1 MMLNLIFLVALAAC
15 ALGNAHTVITY
26 PGWRGNNL
34 IVNET
39 FPYGMQWAY
48 PCKLSLVSIYHHHEG
63 FFSAFCHE
71 TLADI
76 LGGGLST
83 STNRTKWPVTGGA
96 VAVQPGWFQGHSK
109 ALMYIN
115 LGLGTDGP
123 YGGPPNVSLPMAQFE
138 ILGPSNNPYPGTFC
152 LPQIALPAN
161 ANVKVGD
168 LATIQVV
175 EISYHGSALYNVSV
189 KGVPKD
195 SLNRW

>member
-123 YGGPPNVSLPMAQFE
+123 YEALQMYLCQWRSLKSWGHQTIPTQA
-138 ILGPSNNPYPGTFC
+138 LSAC
-152 LPQIALPAN
+152 LKSHCQ
-161 ANVKVGD
+161 
-168 LATIQVV
+168 QMQM
-175 EISYHGSALYNVSV
+175 
-189 KGVPKD
+189 
-195 SLNRW
+195 